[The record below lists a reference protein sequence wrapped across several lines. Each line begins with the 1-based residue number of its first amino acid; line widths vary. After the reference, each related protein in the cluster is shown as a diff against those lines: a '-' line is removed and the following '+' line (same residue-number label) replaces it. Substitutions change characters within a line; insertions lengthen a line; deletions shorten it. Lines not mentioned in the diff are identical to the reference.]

1 MPIRDGG
8 GSADDMVSVW
18 RAVVEVIG
26 DLRRSL
32 LAIFGTRSTTGLFTM
47 TATTSLVVPQPAAL
61 AGSVVVLQPVNA
73 AAATL
78 QTTAKALYVDRTVTV
93 AGVSFTVKTADG
105 TAVAA
110 ATSEFSYVLF
120 NPSA

>member
-47 TATTSLVVPQPAAL
+47 TAAATLVVPSTAAL
-61 AGSVVVLQPVNA
+61 AGSVVVLQAVDATA
-73 AAATL
+73 AAL
-78 QTTAKALYVDRTVTV
+78 QAGADALYVDRAVTV
-93 AGVSFTVKTADG
+93 AGVSFTVKTASG
-105 TAVAA
+105 SPAA
-110 ATSEFSYVLF
+110 GGQFSYVLF